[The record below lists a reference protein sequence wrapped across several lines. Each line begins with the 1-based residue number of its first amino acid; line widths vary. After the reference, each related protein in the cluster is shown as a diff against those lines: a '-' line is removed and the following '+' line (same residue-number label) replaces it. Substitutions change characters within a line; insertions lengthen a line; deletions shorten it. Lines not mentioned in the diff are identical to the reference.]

1 MSSSTFG
8 DLRLLPVDYH
18 RQVARE
24 VAAFFHSFYRFGAA
38 SNRFD
43 LGDAAY
49 LDFLHN
55 VLFGSLCIGAVVF
68 LVLCVVVVRR
78 TILHIRSAF
87 VRRTSM
93 DSTSVELLAVGLL
106 TFLAISALGG
116 LLGEAQVDYSAGVV
130 LDTMT
135 NTSDLFQ
142 DARELTTQSLQT
154 SNALRL
160 NADNLITSFNDSELP
175 AEAFKMSVEALRLV
189 HASKELTNLT
199 DALLPK
205 NYSDIAKEWEF
216 SYFVLKSSTNGAIL
230 AVALASFLSIASVG
244 WAMVSPLR
252 VSILVILSAV
262 PISHTLIGAYL
273 SSTIMTADFCAA
285 PMNNTLQLIGAT
297 PVVAYYVECPANA
310 SLPFTD
316 AVVSVQQTA
325 EEVTMIQQELER
337 KAAHQGETGQRMK
350 REFLDPIGTQ
360 LSDVNKM
367 MTEFVAS
374 QTCKNVSRAFEYA
387 ATTYCEFG
395 MLGFF
400 SMWVH
405 QILLC
410 LLLFVSVVVS
420 VLVYERVHI
429 REIRQDVRYQ
439 LLSSYEEDDVEHVYL
454 SSD

>member
-55 VLFGSLCIGAVVF
+55 VLFGSMCIGAVVF
-68 LVLCVVVVRR
+68 LVLCVIVVRR

-135 NTSDLFQ
+135 NTSDLFHE
-142 DARELTTQSLQT
+142 ARELTTQSLQT
-154 SNALRL
+154 SNSLRV

-189 HASKELTNLT
+189 HASKELWNQT

-216 SYFVLKSSTNGAIL
+216 NYFVLKSSTNGAIL
-230 AVALASFLSIASVG
+230 AVSLASFLSIASVG
-244 WAMVSPLR
+244 WAMVLPLR
-252 VSILVILSAV
+252 VSILVILSVV

-273 SSTIMTADFCAA
+273 SSTIMTADFCTA
-285 PMNNTLQLIGAT
+285 PLNNTLELIGTT
-297 PVVAYYVECPANA
+297 PVANYYVECPANA
-310 SLPFTD
+310 SLPFAD
-316 AVVSVQQTA
+316 AMASVQQTA
-325 EEVTMIQQELER
+325 AEVTALQHELER
-337 KAAHQGETGQRMK
+337 SASRQGPTGQRMK
-350 REFLDPIGTQ
+350 REFLDPIGKQ
-360 LSDVNKM
+360 LDSVDNL
-367 MTEFVAS
+367 MTEFAAS

-387 ATTYCEFG
+387 ATTYCEYG

-410 LLLFVSVVVS
+410 LILFVCVVVS

-439 LLSSYEEDDVEHVYL
+439 LLSSYEEDDMEHAYL

>member
-1 MSSSTFG
+1 MSVAAFG
-8 DLRLLPVDYH
+8 DLRLLHVDYH

-24 VAAFFHSFYRFGAA
+24 LAAFFHSFYRFGAP
-38 SNRFD
+38 SSRFD
-43 LGDAAY
+43 LRDEAY
-49 LDFLHN
+49 VDFLHN

-68 LVLCVVVVRR
+68 LVLCVIVVRR
-78 TILHIRSAF
+78 CILHIRSAY

-142 DARELTTQSLQT
+142 DAQALTAQSLET
-154 SNALRL
+154 SNALRV

-175 AEAFKMSVEALRLV
+175 ADAFRMSVEALRLV
-189 HASKELTNLT
+189 HASKELWNQT
-199 DALLPK
+199 DLLLPK
-205 NYSDIAKEWEF
+205 NFSGLAKDWEF

-230 AVALASFLSIASVG
+230 AVTLASFLSIASVG

-252 VSILVILSAV
+252 ISIMVILSVV

-273 SSTIMTADFCAA
+273 SSTILTADFCAS
-285 PMNNTLQLIGAT
+285 PMNNTLGLVGST
-297 PVVAYYVECPANA
+297 PVVDYYIKCPANA
-310 SLPFTD
+310 SLPFAD
-316 AVVSVQQTA
+316 AVDSVRQSA
-325 EEVTMIQQELER
+325 SEVMLLQRELESNASHR
-337 KAAHQGETGQRMK
+337 GEIGQRMK
-350 REFLDPIGTQ
+350 KEFLDPIGKQ
-360 LSDVNKM
+360 LDSVDSLLH
-367 MTEFVAS
+367 EFAAS
-374 QTCKNVSRAFEYA
+374 QTCKNVSSAFEYA
-387 ATTYCEFG
+387 TATFCEYG

-410 LLLFVSVVVS
+410 LILFVCVVVS

-429 REIRQDVRYQ
+429 REIRSDVRYQ
-439 LLSSYEEDDVEHVYL
+439 LLSSYEDDDVEHVYL